1 MSGLSSF
8 LPVPVFTES
17 AMFIWRRASPGA
29 RADPPGQLV
38 LTRANYTFI
47 FIRNS
52 ESHICVHVFINSTTY
67 TSKQTELLV
76 KLKAF
81 QNVLVK
87 TTDFIRFTC
96 CPSQKTN
103 LLNCFYMKNFQILR
117 SRVVYKQRDADKEG
131 WFYLIYKRIY
141 MLCH

>member
-96 CPSQKTN
+96 CPS
-103 LLNCFYMKNFQILR
+103 
-117 SRVVYKQRDADKEG
+117 
-131 WFYLIYKRIY
+131 
-141 MLCH
+141 